1 MKSHSKARAMPIK
14 EKTLLLFD
22 IDGTILR
29 MKDYRSYHI
38 FSALFRRRFSVDLRP
53 DDLPSFSGKT
63 DLQILSETSKLCG
76 IDFELIRNDID
87 SIWDELLADF
97 ELHCHTGNMVL
108 MPGVVQLLAA
118 LATDDTYQLALVT
131 GNFAANAYLKLSVF
145 GLGALF
151 PFGAFGSDSA
161 DRNDLPGLATLRG
174 NQLYGDEQFRL
185 ENSIIIGDSHLDVA
199 CARSNGIPC
208 LAVATGNHSAEE
220 LSRLGA
226 DCVLP
231 SFSDDRAAIDEIRKL
246 RGSLL
251 N

>member
-1 MKSHSKARAMPIK
+1 MPIK

-76 IDFELIRNDID
+76 INFELIRNDID
-87 SIWDELLADF
+87 SIWDELLSDF
-97 ELHCHTGNMVL
+97 ETHCHTGNMVL
-108 MPGVVQLLAA
+108 MPGVERLLSE
-118 LATDDTYQLALVT
+118 LATDDSYQLALVT

-145 GLGALF
+145 GLGSFF

-161 DRNDLPGLATLRG
+161 DRNDLPGIATKRG
-174 NQLYGDEQFRL
+174 NQFSGAERFRL

-199 CARSNGIPC
+199 CARSNSIPC
-208 LAVATGNHSAEE
+208 IGVATGSHSKED
-220 LSRLGA
+220 LSSLGA

-231 SFSDDRAAIDEIRKL
+231 SFADDRAAIDEIHKL
-246 RGSLL
+246 RGSLM